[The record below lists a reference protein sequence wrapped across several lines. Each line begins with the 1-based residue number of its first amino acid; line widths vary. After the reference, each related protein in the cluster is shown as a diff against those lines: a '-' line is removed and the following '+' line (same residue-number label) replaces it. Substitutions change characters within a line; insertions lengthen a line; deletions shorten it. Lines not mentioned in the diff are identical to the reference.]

1 MQVPPNLGKERS
13 GCDVDIIKSLPDP
26 LSSRAEPL
34 EETQEKRQPA
44 LPHLAQLLMEAAPGE
59 GD

>member
-26 LSSRAEPL
+26 LSFRAEPL
-34 EETQEKRQPA
+34 EETPWGKSFA